1 MATWQC
7 VKQCGACCYLDPS
20 ERPDLEDYLTP
31 EQLSIYLGMVGEDG
45 WCINFDRDLRN
56 CQIYDT
62 RPEFCRVRV
71 DTFTKMFG
79 IEPEE
84 LNDFAIDCC
93 HEQIDSIY
101 GEDSPEMANFDRAIG
116 MA

>member
-1 MATWQC
+1 
-7 VKQCGACCYLDPS
+7 
-20 ERPDLEDYLTP
+20 
-31 EQLSIYLGMVGEDG
+31 MVGALISIE
-45 WCINFDRDLRN
+45 IYATVKSTIPDRN
-56 CQIYDT
+56 SAACASI
-62 RPEFCRVRV
+62 
-71 DTFTKMFG
+71 
-79 IEPEE
+79 